1 MRKTSF
7 IFAGIISA
15 VIGNAYATDQN
26 TVTSKSYVDAMDAT
40 KQDAITARTSG
51 NVVTYNGTDANG
63 QAQFSEKGIYS
74 GAAQYTN
81 SDSDKLITAGV
92 VHNMAE
98 TLETLT
104 VPDNKLTCYN
114 QAQGCTLWQISTGTA
129 SLAAQGTFAPLTAA
143 PACKQYNE
151 TASSASQC
159 CSGVLQNGTSK
170 CGCNKKSNC
179 RLCDNGECMDVGD
192 SCNTSTHVC
201 VAGDN
206 EVDQ

>member
-1 MRKTSF
+1 MRKTAF
-7 IFAGIISA
+7 IFAGIMA
-15 VIGNAYATDQN
+15 TVIGNAYATGEN

-40 KQDAITARTSG
+40 KQDAISAGTTG
-51 NVVTYNGTDANG
+51 NVVTYNGEDSNG

-74 GAAQYTN
+74 GAATYSN

-114 QAQGCTLWQISTGTA
+114 QNEGCTLWQVSTGTA

-143 PACKQYNE
+143 ACKAYGE
-151 TASSASQC
+151 SVLKESVSSEC
-159 CSGVLQNGTSK
+159 CSGRQQPCIGGATYCN
-170 CGCNKKSNC
+170 CGCATDTDCPSGKTCGTGN
-179 RLCDNGECMDVGD
+179 LC
-192 SCNTSTHVC
+192 S
-201 VAGDN
+201 
-206 EVDQ
+206 

>member
-1 MRKTSF
+1 MKKTAF
-7 IFAGIISA
+7 IFAGMMAA
-15 VIGNAYATDQN
+15 VIGNAYATGEN

-40 KQDAITARTSG
+40 KQDAITARTTG
-51 NVVTYNGTDANG
+51 NVVIYDDVDKDTG

-74 GAAQYTN
+74 GAATYSN

-114 QAQGCTLWQISTGTA
+114 KNEGCTLWQISTGTA

-143 PACKQYNE
+143 VPAGGSVPVVPGPGPVVSGCKASNE
-151 TASSASQC
+151 SCGSSAEC
-159 CSGVLQNGTSK
+159 CSGV
-170 CGCNKKSNC
+170 
-179 RLCDNGECMDVGD
+179 CDAGETIGRC
-192 SCNTSTHVC
+192 
-201 VAGDN
+201 
-206 EVDQ
+206 Q